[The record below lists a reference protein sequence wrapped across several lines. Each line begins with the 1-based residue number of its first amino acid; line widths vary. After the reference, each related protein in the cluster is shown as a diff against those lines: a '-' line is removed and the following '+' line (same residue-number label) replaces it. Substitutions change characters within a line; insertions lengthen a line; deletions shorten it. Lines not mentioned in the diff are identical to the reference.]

1 MNCNKCN
8 ALLTENDTICPK
20 CGAEIKKNY
29 RPLIIALI
37 ITLVLLI
44 GIIVLAFFI
53 PKLRESNPDI
63 VIEKEEKNTTED
75 TIIGN
80 DDFGY
85 LKLPGKWY
93 KFQDVDGKSALQ
105 YSLDSVWIVSL
116 ESYESKYDD
125 ETAENL
131 AKASLYNLI
140 NNEVGVENATG
151 ATVKLAGY
159 DAYQVYGLYT
169 SDNIWL
175 VEWFFE
181 PGDGKIHY
189 ISVEGPDYNSDYFN
203 IPETFSLTKIK

>member
-1 MNCNKCN
+1 M
-8 ALLTENDTICPK
+8 
-20 CGAEIKKNY
+20 KNN

-37 ITLVLLI
+37 IALVLLVVI
-44 GIIVLAFFI
+44 GILAFFI
-53 PKLRESNPDI
+53 PKLRTTNPDI
-63 VIEKEEKNTTED
+63 VIEEDSKD

-80 DDFGY
+80 DNFGY
-85 LKLPGKWY
+85 LKLPGNWY

-105 YSLDSVWIVSL
+105 YTKDSVWIVSI
-116 ESYESKYDD
+116 ESYTPSYEDQN
-125 ETAENL
+125 AENL
-131 AKASLYNLI
+131 AKSSLYNLK

-151 ATVKLAGY
+151 ATVKVAGY

-169 SDNIWL
+169 NDNIWL

-189 ISVEGPDYNSDYFN
+189 ISVEGPDYKSDYFK

>member
-8 ALLTENDTICPK
+8 TVLNENDTICPK
-20 CGAEIKKNY
+20 CGTKIKKNY
-29 RPLIIALI
+29 KPLIIALVI
-37 ITLVLLI
+37 GLVLLI
-44 GIIVLAFFI
+44 GIIILSFFL
-53 PKLRESNPDI
+53 PKLRKSNPDI
-63 VIEKEEKNTTED
+63 IIEKEEKNTKD

-105 YSLDSVWIVSL
+105 YSLDSQWIVSL
-116 ESYESKYDD
+116 ESYEPKYDD
-125 ETAENL
+125 ETAEYL
-131 AKASLYNLI
+131 AKTSLSNLI

-169 SDNIWL
+169 NDNIWL

-189 ISVEGPDYNSDYFN
+189 ISVEGPDYNSDYFK